1 MTQAN
6 YQILRE
12 TMVSNQLRTAA
23 VSDPAVVA
31 AMKAVPREAFVP
43 AGRVSLAY
51 ADTALPLGGGRA
63 LNPPMATGRLLTALD
78 ARPGERALV
87 VGAAT
92 GYAAALLAEMGLT
105 VTALEDD
112 AALADIARGALKGVT
127 LVSGP
132 LAEGWAKG
140 APYDVILVDGAIEH
154 VPDALKA
161 QLAEGGRMAA
171 GLVERGVTRLAA
183 GRKVGDALVLA
194 DFADVDTVILPGF
207 ALPRAFV
214 F

>member
-12 TMVSNQLRTAA
+12 TMVSNQLRTVA

-43 AGRVSLAY
+43 AERVSLAY
-51 ADTALPLGGGRA
+51 TDAALPLGGGRA

-105 VTALEDD
+105 VTALEED
-112 AALADIARGALKGVT
+112 AALADMARSALKGVT
-127 LVSGP
+127 VVSGP

-154 VPDALKA
+154 VPDTLKA

-183 GRKVGDALVLA
+183 GRKAGDALVLA
-194 DFADVDTVILPGF
+194 DFADVDTVVLPGF
-207 ALPRAFV
+207 ALPRTFV